1 MSPGARSNAPSN
13 AAVNQGGVADFR
25 NTTGTAAQS
34 SAQQARDKGL
44 AYLGA
49 EVSGAL
55 RVADEN
61 AQVHKTEQQNLV
73 LLGDLQMKQG
83 RYKEAIA
90 AYHKAYEEQQKSHP
104 QGVVGELAS
113 TMKNDDPRLQQ
124 HVSSLELATKWAQ
137 AALAAGDQD
146 EAARALKNITDSST
160 RVDASLK
167 KWIEARARPA
177 RPAQGPRRQS
187 GVLPNKLI
195 ISAPKRLL
203 DQVGAGKISFEEF
216 KKGVSVHHVEY
227 SPD

>member
-1 MSPGARSNAPSN
+1 MNLS
-13 AAVNQGGVADFR
+13 
-25 NTTGTAAQS
+25 
-34 SAQQARDKGL
+34 
-44 AYLGA
+44 A
-49 EVSGAL
+49 EVSGVL
-55 RVADEN
+55 TVADEN

-90 AYHKAYEEQQKSHP
+90 AYHKAYEEQKTHP
-104 QGVVGELAS
+104 QGVFSELAS

-124 HVSSLELATKWAQ
+124 HMSSLELATKWAQ

-160 RVDASLK
+160 GVDASLK
-167 KWIEARARPA
+167 KWIEARARPP

-227 SPD
+227 SPN